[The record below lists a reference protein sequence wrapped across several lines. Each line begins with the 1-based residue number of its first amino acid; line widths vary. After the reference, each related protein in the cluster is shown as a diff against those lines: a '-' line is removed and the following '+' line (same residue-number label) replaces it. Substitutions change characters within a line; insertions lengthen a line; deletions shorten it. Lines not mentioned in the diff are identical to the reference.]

1 MVALHNGPE
10 AEAGHSLS
18 SLLNDQGLGA
28 VVGHVEP
35 DALVLADLGNLDRV
49 RSKKMP
55 RGVDGRLNFNE
66 INAVLILRER
76 VTWGSTG

>member
-1 MVALHNGPE
+1 MVGLHDCPE
-10 AEAGHSLS
+10 AEAGNPLPSFFD
-18 SLLNDQGLGA
+18 DQRLGA

-35 DALVLADLGNLDRV
+35 YALVLADLGNLDRV
-49 RSKKMP
+49 QSKKMP
-55 RGVDGRLNFNE
+55 RRVDGRLNFNE

>member
-10 AEAGHSLS
+10 AEAGHSLA